1 MTATDPADARID
13 STIARFE
20 RCPAPE
26 RPTISSGFRRDPGR
40 SWQAVF
46 CPQTVISFGVALSIV
61 LFFFTRLDVNFSDV
75 WANVSDAKPL
85 YLLLALGCYYSTF
98 VLRAIR
104 WRWMLS
110 QAGIDEEHGYPIP
123 GLPRLVEILLLS
135 WFVNCI
141 IPAKVGDAYRC
152 YLFKQDTKAS
162 FSATLG
168 TILAERLTDLV
179 VLFVAMTGAGILAF
193 HGDIPSEVTKTLLIG
208 ITLVAIGVGA
218 LVVIGFAWTDS
229 SG

>member
-1 MTATDPADARID
+1 MTATDPRMLESIALPLDSKDAPPPEPPFPPD
-13 STIARFE
+13 FDETPAGVGKRF
-20 RCPAPE
+20 
-26 RPTISSGFRRDPGR
+26 FR
-40 SWQAVF
+40 
-46 CPQTVISFGVALSIV
+46 PQTVISFGVALSIV

-179 VLFVAMTGAGILAF
+179 VLSVAMLAPAF
-193 HGDIPSEVTKTLLIG
+193 SRS
-208 ITLVAIGVGA
+208 
-218 LVVIGFAWTDS
+218 W
-229 SG
+229 